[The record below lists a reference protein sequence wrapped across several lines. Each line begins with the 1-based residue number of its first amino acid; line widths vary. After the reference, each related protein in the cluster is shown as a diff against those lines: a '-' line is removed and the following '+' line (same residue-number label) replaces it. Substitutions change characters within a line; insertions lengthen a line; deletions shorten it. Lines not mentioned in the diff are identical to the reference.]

1 MKYFTNVLFLSLLI
15 YKSIQGFN
23 IRNFSNLQ
31 TIISTRAIMSTI
43 MDRFN
48 SEVIK
53 ENFMSDIIHTNTQ
66 HINIDVF
73 YLFVIA
79 NSIMY
84 NTNYNKNILQKLEKI
99 EDFYTIQM
107 RTKKCLLILAIVFS
121 RNIENAI

>member
-1 MKYFTNVLFLSLLI
+1 
-15 YKSIQGFN
+15 
-23 IRNFSNLQ
+23 
-31 TIISTRAIMSTI
+31 MSTI